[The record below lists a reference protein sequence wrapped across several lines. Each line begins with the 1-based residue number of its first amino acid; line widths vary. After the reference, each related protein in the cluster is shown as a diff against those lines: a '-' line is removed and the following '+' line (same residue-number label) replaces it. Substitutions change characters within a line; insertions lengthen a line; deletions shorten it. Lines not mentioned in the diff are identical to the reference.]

1 MTAIVLCVVIALW
14 PLIAVPGGA
23 AFAPLTG
30 IAALLTVHA
39 SLPRIRPRV
48 YTGAILLFFVL
59 AAVSSTWSPFQTPVI
74 DFSNGVAVSEVPR
87 IGLLLLAAGALIA
100 ATQALTASRAQLIG
114 RVAMIAFLVQVVIV
128 VALTLF
134 ERQAIE
140 FFYPGR
146 PDDEGVQNISRNC
159 LIMAAAFPFL
169 AISLTESRNRTFG
182 FIAVGL
188 ILAAECAVLLYR
200 GVHAGL
206 LAIIAAAICY
216 AIVRLAP
223 RQGFRIIGVLIVL
236 AIMSAPFVFQF
247 ISAGIDAASAA
258 SSMEYRQLIW
268 ARVLEIIHEDPLL
281 GQGVGAL
288 RSYQE
293 LIPAGEF
300 TGQLL
305 IPNHPHNMALQLWAE
320 LGLAG
325 AAVLSIAI
333 LLAAFRLP
341 APAQLGSAAP
351 RIAMLAGVTLAIG
364 VVSFDLWN
372 PGWWGAVSL
381 LAMLCAVHA
390 RTVTNGKV

>member
-1 MTAIVLCVVIALW
+1 MTAIVLCVAMALW

-39 SLPRIRPRV
+39 SLPRIRPRL
-48 YTGAILLFFVL
+48 YSAAILAFFVL
-59 AAVSSTWSPFQTPVI
+59 AAASSTWSPFQTPVI
-74 DFSNGVAVSEVPR
+74 DLSKGVAVSEVPR
-87 IGLLLLAAGALIA
+87 IGFLMLAAGALIA
-100 ATQALTASRAQLIG
+100 ATQALNVTRARMIG
-114 RVAMIAFLVQVVIV
+114 RVAVIAFAVQVAIVIV
-128 VALTLF
+128 LTIF

-169 AISLTESRNRTFG
+169 AISLIEGRNRMIG
-182 FIAVGL
+182 LAAVGL
-188 ILAAECAVLLYR
+188 LLAAESAVLLYR

-206 LAIIAAAICY
+206 LAIAAAAVCY

-223 RQGFRIIGVLIVL
+223 RQGFRIIGGLIALV
-236 AIMSAPFVFQF
+236 IMSAPFVFHF
-247 ISAGIDAASAA
+247 ISAGMTGSAA
-258 SSMEYRQLIW
+258 ATSAEYRQAIW
-268 ARVLEIIHEDPLL
+268 ARVLEIIQQNPLL

-293 LIPAGEF
+293 KIPAGEF
-300 TGQLL
+300 AGQLL

-325 AAVLSIAI
+325 AAVLSVAI
-333 LLAAFRLP
+333 MLAAFRLP
-341 APAQLGSAAP
+341 KPVQLGTTAP
-351 RIAMLAGVTLAIG
+351 RVAMLAGVTLAIG

>member
-1 MTAIVLCVVIALW
+1 MALW

-23 AFAPLTG
+23 GFAPLTG
-30 IAALLTVHA
+30 LAAILTAHA
-39 SLPRIRPRV
+39 SLPRIRPRL
-48 YTGAILLFFVL
+48 YTGAMLVFFVF
-59 AAVSSTWSPFQTPVI
+59 AAASSTWSPFQTPVI
-74 DFSNGVAVSEVPR
+74 DLSKGVAVSEVPR
-87 IGLLLLAAGALIA
+87 IALLLLAAGALIA
-100 ATQALTASRAQLIG
+100 ATQALNASRAQLIG
-114 RVAMIAFLVQVVIV
+114 RIAVIAFLVQVVIV
-128 VALTLF
+128 VVLTIF

-169 AISLTESRNRTFG
+169 AISLTEGRHRILG
-182 FIAVGL
+182 LIAVVL
-188 ILAAECAVLLYR
+188 ILAAESTVLLYR

-206 LAIIAAAICY
+206 LAIAAAAICY
-216 AIVRLAP
+216 TIVRLAP
-223 RQGFRIIGVLIVL
+223 RQGFRIIGALIVL
-236 AIMSAPFVFQF
+236 AIMSAPFIFQF
-247 ISAGIDAASAA
+247 ISAGVDAAGAA

-293 LIPAGEF
+293 RIPEGFFEGE
-300 TGQLL
+300 LL

-325 AAVLSIAI
+325 VAILSIAI
-333 LLAAFRLP
+333 MLAAFRLP
-341 APAQLGSAAP
+341 KPVQLSSAAP

-372 PGWWGAVSL
+372 PGWWGTVSL
-381 LAMLCAVHA
+381 LAMLCAVNA
-390 RTVTNGKV
+390 RTVANDRV

>member
-1 MTAIVLCVVIALW
+1 MTAIVLCVAMALW

-30 IAALLTVHA
+30 IAALLTAHA
-39 SLPRIRPRV
+39 SLPRIRARL
-48 YTGAILLFFVL
+48 YSGTILALFVF
-59 AAVSSTWSPFQTPVI
+59 AAASSIWSPFQTPVI

-100 ATQALTASRAQLIG
+100 ATQALNVSRAQLIG
-114 RVAMIAFLVQVVIV
+114 RVAVIAFLVQVAIV
-128 VALTLF
+128 VVLTIF

-169 AISLTESRNRTFG
+169 TISLTEGRKRTLG
-182 FIAVGL
+182 IIAVVM
-188 ILAAECAVLLYR
+188 ILAAESAVLVYR
-200 GVHAGL
+200 EVHAGL
-206 LAIIAAAICY
+206 LAIFAAAICY

-223 RQGFRIIGVLIVL
+223 RQGFRIIGGLIVL
-236 AIMSAPFVFQF
+236 AIMSAPLVFQF
-247 ISAGIDAASAA
+247 ISAGVEAASAA

-268 ARVLEIIHEDPLL
+268 ARVLEIIQEEPLL

-320 LGLAG
+320 LGLVG
-325 AAVLSIAI
+325 AAMLSLVIM
-333 LLAAFRLP
+333 LAAFRLP
-341 APAQLGSAAP
+341 KPVQLGSTAP

-381 LAMLCAVHA
+381 LAMLCAVNA
-390 RTVTNGKV
+390 RTLANGKV

>member
-1 MTAIVLCVVIALW
+1 MALW

-23 AFAPLTG
+23 GLAPLTG
-30 IAALLTVHA
+30 TAALLTMHA
-39 SLPRIRPRV
+39 SLPRIRPRL
-48 YTGAILLFFVL
+48 YTGAIFVFFVL
-59 AAVSSTWSPFQTPVI
+59 AAASSTWSPFQTPVI
-74 DFSNGVAVSEVPR
+74 DLRSGVAVSEVPR

-100 ATQALTASRAQLIG
+100 ATQALNVSRAHLVG
-114 RVAMIAFLVQVVIV
+114 RVALISFLVQVVV
-128 VALTLF
+128 VAVLTIF

-169 AISLTESRNRTFG
+169 AISIMEGRNRTVG
-182 FIAVGL
+182 VVAVVL
-188 ILAAECAVLLYR
+188 ILAIESAVLLYR
-200 GVHAGL
+200 GVDAGL
-206 LAIIAAAICY
+206 LAIFAAAICY
-216 AIVRLAP
+216 TIVRLAP
-223 RQGFRIIGVLIVL
+223 RQGFRIIGALIVL
-236 AIMSAPFVFQF
+236 AIMTAPFVFYF
-247 ISAGIDAASAA
+247 ISAGVDAAGAA

-268 ARVLEIIHEDPLL
+268 ARVLEIIQENPLL

-300 TGQLL
+300 KGQLL

-333 LLAAFRLP
+333 MLAAFRLP
-341 APAQLGSAAP
+341 KPVQLGSAAP
-351 RIAMLAGVTLAIG
+351 RVAMLAGVALAIG

-372 PGWWGAVSL
+372 TGWWGAVSL
-381 LAMLCAVHA
+381 LAMLCAVNA
-390 RTVTNGKV
+390 RTLANGKV